1 MATSSQE
8 NKFLIQQDTDG
19 RSKPNSVNSEVPDR
33 KAPRVRISD
42 RILKSAESY
51 VPRAPRVDRPNYV
64 TSFQA
69 RPDTIDET
77 QSMLFSDG
85 YYSNTGDL
93 VDETSLSQ

>member
-8 NKFLIQQDTDG
+8 NKCSIPQNTDG
-19 RSKPNSVNSEVPDR
+19 QWKQNSVNSEVPDR

-51 VPRAPRVDRPNYV
+51 VPRAPQVDRPNYV

-69 RPDTIDET
+69 
-77 QSMLFSDG
+77 
-85 YYSNTGDL
+85 
-93 VDETSLSQ
+93 